1 MEKNGNNHMVITLLQ
16 TDIEWNNQS
25 LNIRRAES
33 LMDTCQGSDL
43 YVLPEMF
50 ATGFCN
56 EVEEL
61 GETKYGQ
68 IVDAM
73 KLLAAKYDAA
83 VCGSLILR
91 DGTKYYNS
99 FLFVKPDGEIMRY
112 DKRHLFRFGGEADMF
127 SQGENRVVVEYKG
140 YRILLQVC
148 YDLRFPVWSRNRNDY
163 DMIFYVANWPDSR
176 RKVFDTLLKA
186 RAIENQAYV
195 AGVNRVGDD
204 GMGLHYDGGSCIID
218 FKGEYVGRCPDNEE
232 FVLTEKLDIEA
243 LRQFREKFPAWSDA
257 DEFSIGTI

>member
-1 MEKNGNNHMVITLLQ
+1 MRISLLQ
-16 TDIEWNNQS
+16 LDTVWKDKRANLDMILHKISENQGADI
-25 LNIRRAES
+25 
-33 LMDTCQGSDL
+33 

-56 EVEEL
+56 EVDEL
-61 GETKYGQ
+61 GEGIEEN
-68 IVDAM
+68 IVTTM
-73 KLLAAKYDAA
+73 KSLAENNGAA

-91 DGTKYYNS
+91 NGAKHYNS
-99 FLFVKPDGEIMRY
+99 FLFVKPDGEIIRY

-148 YDLRFPVWSRNRNDY
+148 YDLRFPVWSRNCNDY
-163 DMIFYVANWPDSR
+163 DVIFYVANWPDSR

-195 AGVNRVGDD
+195 VGVNRIGDD

-218 FKGEYVGRCPDNEE
+218 FKGEYVGRCPDGEE
-232 FVLTEKLDIEA
+232 FVLTEKLDIDA

-257 DEFSIGTI
+257 DEFSLQR

>member
-1 MEKNGNNHMVITLLQ
+1 MLHPMKISLLQ
-16 TDIEWNNQS
+16 
-25 LNIRRAES
+25 L
-33 LMDTCQGSDL
+33 DTLWKDKHANLETIAHRIDENQGSDI

-56 EVEEL
+56 EVDEL
-61 GETKYGQ
+61 GETIYGQ
-68 IVDAM
+68 IVDEM
-73 KLLAAKYDAA
+73 KSLAAKYDAA
-83 VCGSLILR
+83 VCGSLILH
-91 DGTKYYNS
+91 DGAKYYNS
-99 FLFVKPDGEIMRY
+99 FLFVKPDGEILRY

-127 SQGENRVVVEYKG
+127 SQGENRVIVEYKG

-148 YDLRFPVWSRNRNDY
+148 YDLRFPVWSRNRYDY
-163 DMIFYVANWPDSR
+163 DVIFYVANWPDSR

-195 AGVNRVGDD
+195 VGVNRVGDD

-257 DEFSIGTI
+257 DEIMLKNTIRI